1 MASIKK
7 GINNQLF
14 IDSSGNVGIGGNVPI
29 DKLQVNGSLFV
40 TGKIYNGSTNDSAGI
55 TFPSSSTRIDGFNGI
70 TFHASSTNVGSQ
82 SERMRITSAGN
93 VGIGTTS
100 PFNKLTVGSVPASGY
115 GLITISADWASGSAI
130 STGIKIGAA
139 ADTGG
144 AGVDIRSHS
153 NYAATSGTEMSFWT
167 NSTGNVLS
175 ERMRLG
181 SDGSLSFSITSDT
194 SFPSASIKH
203 NSNNYVYFSGGSN
216 GALFGNSNQQVRLQV
231 NATNM
236 EFLTGG
242 NTKAIIASN
251 GNVGIGTTSP
261 VAKLQITDGNA
272 LLYTLNS
279 SNNITLQYAP
289 GNIDGQVRGQIVFD
303 TPGSEPSYVNGSD
316 AYKWKIATVGSLGT
330 GPAYYNSD
338 LRFLRTTRLGVT
350 DSAVMTLN
358 GFTGNVGIGTSAP
371 LAPLNIGVD
380 SVTASPIRAIKLG
393 EGTSV
398 VGNGQYIQ
406 FSTSTVDSLGSQI
419 QGVRAGA
426 GAASDLRF
434 LTTNTSSVVS
444 EKLRIDSSGN
454 VGIGTTSPGA
464 RLHVV
469 SDNLGGTAG
478 DQSIQSYFFNNN
490 GNTSFLE
497 IKDVRTS
504 TGANWTFAAKR
515 IQMRVDSTYMGYVQF
530 NGTGNNA
537 GISFG
542 AGTTTTAPGNVS
554 ERMRITE
561 AGNVGIGT
569 TSPVSK
575 LDVAGAG
582 YFSGESLSAGLDQT
596 YTNVGLLIDEGD
608 YIYTKDSSTTLRI
621 LMGKI
626 ADIIKIGQNG
636 TSLIDAIEL
645 IPGTTGGRVS
655 IFDNTTETVRFQNGN
670 VGIGTT
676 NPTVPLQIVKD
687 NATISMTNTTAF
699 AVDTGSRL
707 FLGGKYDTAGTTSPF
722 AWIVG
727 AKENATD
734 GNQAGYLSITTVA
747 NGGGFAERMRVTST
761 GNVGIGTTSP
771 DVYSFGGGRIL
782 TVSSTSTYSVLVLA
796 SGNANSGGI
805 SMGNQTIRR
814 AAIDHLDGSHL
825 VFYTNGTNS
834 GTTVSE
840 RLRITSAG
848 NVGIGTTSPENLLH
862 IKAADGVTGVLK
874 IEGGKNTVTSV
885 GEINSRLDFG
895 SNDASVWSSGNVGGR
910 IASVTEATN
919 GAYTG
924 MAFYTFKQGVSSP
937 DTLSEK
943 LRITHNGNVGIGT
956 DSPGRKLHVNG
967 DVQVDTNLVVNS
979 GIYNTTYYAGS
990 STATYFKNSV
1000 ASDTLTILESGNVG
1014 IGTTAPAFKLE
1025 VNAGSNA
1032 GMWLQGSSDVRYHA
1046 FSSSSNDWVGYEL
1059 RSSNVNSFAG
1069 GMFRNNGANNRV
1081 SLYNKNSEA
1090 ISLMDTGNVG
1100 IGTTAPTNRLT
1111 VTTAT
1116 NAVDVLRLNNTGGDS
1131 GAVQGVTHLAIN
1143 HFNGGTN
1150 PSTRIT
1156 AYQDSTSGWP
1166 GGMYFSTRSLNTD
1179 SAPLE
1184 RMRITSAGNVG
1195 IGTTSPQY
1203 LLDVNGD
1210 AQINAEGFG
1219 PDYVYVPDG
1228 EFGLDSLIT
1237 SGSENVALGKPDVW
1251 LRIHVDGVAFV
1262 FPGYQEA

>member
-924 MAFYTFKQGVSSP
+924 MAFYTFTQGVSSP